1 MLSKN
6 LKQYRKEKGL
16 SRPQLEKMTGVSER
30 TIEFIEK
37 EKRKNPRIMTLEK
50 LAKALDVTVN
60 DLIE

>member
-6 LKQYRKEKGL
+6 LKKFRIKKGF
-16 SRPQLEKMTGVSER
+16 SRLRLEKASKVSER
-30 TIEFIEK
+30 TVEFIEK
-37 EKRKNPRIMTLEK
+37 EKVKSPRITTLEK